1 MFRARKN
8 FNLNRKI
15 AVLLCTAFISFP
27 FFSQDFGQGN
37 EYGHEH
43 GHELTPEELLELE
56 NADDA
61 AALEK
66 DKLPQELQQN
76 FIIVEP
82 VRVHE
87 LNPQITNYS
96 SDSQIL
102 NGLYEG
108 LFTISPIS
116 LEPQFA
122 IAKEFKIS
130 RDKKRWTITLRDD
143 AYFSNGEKI
152 TAEAVRDCWLRM
164 LANPA
169 SPYSSLLDIVRGAEA
184 FRMGLCD
191 FSEVGIY
198 ASSENVLSIY
208 LNSPANYLP
217 KILCHTAFSITHSN
231 PEVYSGPYELE
242 LTTGRKYILKKNP
255 FYWDN
260 KNVILERIT
269 FVQSENADDN
279 TFHYNTGAVD
289 WVTARVNQT
298 AILDQT
304 AIQVNAEFGTGF
316 FYFRMSDKKPASNND
331 TSGTV
336 LSVWDYPEF
345 RNAIIEAF
353 PWESIHKKYLI
364 PATTLVYPLSGYP
377 QIDGFDYTDAIE
389 ASLKMKDARK
399 KYNIPEGKQL
409 PLVMQV
415 FENEFTEEEEKE
427 MISSLE
433 PLGVQLEIRKY
444 PSSQYYSTIAGSD
457 ADLIFTS
464 WLGDFADPLAFLE
477 LFRGGSTMN
486 DSGWNNENFN
496 TLLEKAA
503 VAGDEQER
511 MNLLGQAENIL
522 LDEAMILPLYRTVTS
537 SIIDLTEVGGWYTNA
552 FDVHP
557 LKYLYKKQPKYNSA
571 NVVMVVE

>member
-1 MFRARKN
+1 MFKMAKKTIKKY
-8 FNLNRKI
+8 FVALVC
-15 AVLLCTAFISFP
+15 AAYLLIPVSA
-27 FFSQDFGQGN
+27 QDFSEGQ
-37 EYGHEH
+37 EQ
-43 GHELTPEELLELE
+43 ELTPEELLELE
-56 NADDA
+56 NEESRADHR
-61 AALEK
+61 K

-87 LNPQITNYS
+87 LNPQVTNYS
-96 SDSQIL
+96 SDSQLL
-102 NGLYEG
+102 NGLFEG

-122 IAKEFKIS
+122 IAKDFKIS

-152 TAEAVRDCWLRM
+152 TAEAVRDSWLRM
-164 LANPA
+164 LANPS
-169 SPYSSLLDIVRGAEA
+169 SPYSSLLDMVRGAEA

-231 PEVYSGPYELE
+231 PEVYSGAYELE

-255 FYWDN
+255 YYWDN
-260 KNVILERIT
+260 KNVVLERIT
-269 FVQSENADDN
+269 FVQSENIEDN
-279 TFHYNTGAVD
+279 TFYYNTGAVD
-289 WVTARVNQT
+289 WVCAGVNQLN
-298 AILDQT
+298 ILDKS
-304 AIQVNAEFGTGF
+304 AIQVSAEFGTGF
-316 FYFRMSDKKPASNND
+316 LYFRMNDKKPAD
-331 TSGTV
+331 RRAKAG
-336 LSVWDYPEF
+336 SVWDYPEF
-345 RNAIIEAF
+345 RNAIVEAF
-353 PWESIHKKYLI
+353 PWEIIHKKYLI

-389 ASLKMKDARK
+389 ASLKMKDARE
-399 KYNIPEGKQL
+399 KYGIPSEQRL
-409 PLVMQV
+409 SLVMQI
-415 FENEFTEEEEKE
+415 FENEFTEEEAKE
-427 MISSLE
+427 ISAAFE
-433 PLGVQLEIRKY
+433 PLGVELEIRRY
-444 PSSQYYSTIAGSD
+444 PSGQYYSTIATSD
-457 ADLIFTS
+457 ADLIFSS

-486 DSGWNNENFN
+486 DSGWKNEKYDK
-496 TLLEKAA
+496 LLEQAA
-503 VAGDEQER
+503 VAADEQER

-522 LDEAMILPLYRTVTS
+522 LDQAMILPLYRTVTS
-537 SIIDLTEVGGWYTNA
+537 SIIDLTEVGGWYSNA

-571 NVVMVVE
+571 NIVMR

>member
-1 MFRARKN
+1 MFKMAKKTIKKY
-8 FNLNRKI
+8 FVALVC
-15 AVLLCTAFISFP
+15 AAYLLIPVSA
-27 FFSQDFGQGN
+27 QDFSEGQ
-37 EYGHEH
+37 EQ
-43 GHELTPEELLELE
+43 ELTPEELLELE
-56 NADDA
+56 NEESGADHK
-61 AALEK
+61 K

-87 LNPQITNYS
+87 LNPQVTNYS
-96 SDSQIL
+96 SDSQLL
-102 NGLYEG
+102 NGLFEG

-122 IAKEFKIS
+122 IAKDFKIS

-152 TAEAVRDCWLRM
+152 TAEAVRDSWLRM
-164 LANPA
+164 LANPS
-169 SPYSSLLDIVRGAEA
+169 SPYSSLLDMVRGAES

-231 PEVYSGPYELE
+231 PEVYSGAYELE

-255 FYWDN
+255 YYWDN
-260 KNVILERIT
+260 KNVVLERIT
-269 FVQSENADDN
+269 FVQSENIEDN
-279 TFHYNTGAVD
+279 TFYYNTGAVD
-289 WVTARVNQT
+289 WVCAGVNQLN
-298 AILDQT
+298 ILDKS
-304 AIQVNAEFGTGF
+304 AIQVSAEFGTGF
-316 FYFRMSDKKPASNND
+316 LYFRMNDKKPAD
-331 TSGTV
+331 RRAKAG
-336 LSVWDYPEF
+336 SVWDYPEF
-345 RNAIIEAF
+345 RNAIVEAF
-353 PWESIHKKYLI
+353 PWEIIHKKYLI

-389 ASLKMKDARK
+389 ASLKMKDARE
-399 KYNIPEGKQL
+399 KYGIPSEQKL
-409 PLVMQV
+409 SLVMQI
-415 FENEFTEEEEKE
+415 FENEFTEEEAKE
-427 MISSLE
+427 MSAAFE
-433 PLGVQLEIRKY
+433 PLGVELEIRRY
-444 PSSQYYSTIAGSD
+444 PSGQYYSTIATSD
-457 ADLIFTS
+457 ADLIFSS

-486 DSGWNNENFN
+486 DSGWKNEKYDK
-496 TLLEKAA
+496 LLEQAA
-503 VAGDEQER
+503 VAADEQER

-522 LDEAMILPLYRTVTS
+522 LDQAMILPLYRTVTS
-537 SIIDLTEVGGWYTNA
+537 SIIDLTEVGGWYSNA

-571 NVVMVVE
+571 NIVMR